1 MPPREDFSRDV
12 ASRPSQ
18 TFRGQ
23 ENNATVARQRGGRV
37 VAVPTCDLDLCAIVL
52 ALRARWSRCVARLGC
67 IVCVVAASTL
77 LHSPRAIAQ
86 APQRTLVNAATVTLT
101 NFLADPNMTWL
112 KDNLASA
119 KAVIIAPEIARA
131 GFIVGGSGGR
141 AVALARDP
149 ATGRWAGPAF
159 YTLAT
164 ASVGLQVGI
173 SVSEVVELVMT
184 DAGMRHLVAD
194 SFQMSGDVAIAAGPV
209 GHGARAD
216 LASDF
221 VSFSRS
227 QGAYV
232 GADLTGTVVATSNDW
247 NHLYYGREVDTSEI
261 LLRRTAHN
269 RQANELLHLLALA
282 SKH

>member
-1 MPPREDFSRDV
+1 MPREAFSTDAV
-12 ASRPSQ
+12 SRLFPRSKRR
-18 TFRGQ
+18 T
-23 ENNATVARQRGGRV
+23 NNATAARQRSGRV
-37 VAVPTCDLDLCAIVL
+37 VTVPTRNRGLCATLL
-52 ALRARWSRCVARLGC
+52 ALRAQLLRSVARLGWV
-67 IVCVVAASTL
+67 VCVVAASTL

-101 NFLADPNMTWL
+101 DFLADPNMTWL

-119 KAVIIAPEIARA
+119 KAVIIAPEIAKA

-184 DAGMRHLVAD
+184 DAGMRHLLSD

-209 GHGARAD
+209 GHGARSD
-216 LASDF
+216 LAADF

-232 GADLTGTVVATSNDW
+232 GADLTGTVVATANDW
-247 NHLYYGREVDTSEI
+247 NHRYYGREVDASEI